1 MNSQTVERPIEIL
14 IVDDNPGDVRL
25 TAEALKDS
33 KVQNRLHT
41 AQDGM
46 EAIAFLRRKGEY
58 ADAPLPDLILLDL
71 NMPRMN
77 GSQLLAKVK
86 EDSELKHIPV
96 VILTGSREIDDII
109 KANNLR
115 ADCYVTKPIDLEEF
129 IMAVKSIVDS
139 LFNQR
144 EIADGGGVI
153 G

>member
-109 KANNLR
+109 KANNLG

-139 LFNQR
+139 LLNQR